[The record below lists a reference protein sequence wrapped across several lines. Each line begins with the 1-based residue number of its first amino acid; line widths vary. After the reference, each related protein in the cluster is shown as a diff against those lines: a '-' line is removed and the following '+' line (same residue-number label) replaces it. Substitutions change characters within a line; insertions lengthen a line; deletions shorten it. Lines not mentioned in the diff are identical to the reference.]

1 MHKNSTLL
9 SIGAALFFSLF
20 FFGVGHAFQ
29 IDRNQDARILMAG
42 HMKGTATLSIKQVSN
57 TPNPCTEGG
66 LGRTG
71 APGKQRCPLGSGAMA
86 TAGSLSTNQVSN
98 ACGGRTG
105 ATCREHSQPG
115 SAAMATRWVS
125 RYKSNV
131 GSKYAVRRW
140 YHRAGR
146 SWRQKVAT
154 PSRASR
160 VDDKKIPLNQGLVP
174 Q

>member
-42 HMKGTATLSIKQVSN
+42 HMRGTATLSTKHVSS
-57 TPNPCTEGG
+57 TPIPCTEGG

-71 APGKQRCPLGSGAMA
+71 APGKQRCPLGSGEKAI
-86 TAGSLSTNQVSN
+86 TGSLYTSQDSTMPY

-105 ATCREHSQPG
+105 ASCKKQSQPVSG
-115 SAAMATRWVS
+115 AMETDGSRDTSTTSAAGMLFG
-125 RYKSNV
+125 V
-131 GSKYAVRRW
+131 GFM
-140 YHRAGR
+140 
-146 SWRQKVAT
+146 T
-154 PSRASR
+154 
-160 VDDKKIPLNQGLVP
+160 LVVIGARKLRHP
-174 Q
+174 HGHHA